1 MKKVIKTISCIL
13 AVILTVSMFSVSF
26 SAYAE
31 GNNII
36 GDYDFTIV
44 DNPYENIEWD
54 SSTLHAFK
62 ASTHAHTVRS
72 DADIELN
79 DTIWYHYMSGYEA
92 MCLTDHGTVN
102 GYAIKHNGVVTGM
115 TGANGTDCGWTN
127 NQDRCA
133 IYGYQSFVHGNID
146 EISTG
151 DYYNIINGQQVGTY
165 GDRPQALV
173 DAGRGMFNIPLGNE
187 ANAIT
192 TNKCHVNT
200 YNVSFGHGAN
210 RTASWPADT
219 VREAY
224 DVGAFS
230 RINHVGE
237 WAGGN
242 DDPGVYDESWVN
254 DFVDIFEE
262 YCPNRTT
269 YTESDSKWNHT
280 NITGQQVKKGVIG
293 IELVNTSDNRTRNDR
308 FYVYDASL
316 KQLAPQGINM
326 YGFCEDDSH
335 EESDIN
341 KNAQYFLVNDGNAW
355 SQEDKEFYGREYP
368 DAVNPWYG
376 YTGNLLKSMT
386 NGEFFASSVNSKNSY
401 ELGDGFTASG
411 AYPSVNYFNFNDEAD
426 QVTLRVNNAQKIRIV
441 ADGVILDTTTINQS
455 EQFEEVVFDLNE
467 YEDNINSYIR
477 IYLTGKGGITY
488 LQPILLSKTES
499 RISTVEFITPS
510 TDTKVNVFDANGI
523 LMSPANN
530 EVYVLPAGNYTYVA
544 SRPGYL
550 TTDPIPFTVTQAQ
563 INNAEK
569 VVINVE
575 LEKNN
580 DIVFTTFYV
589 PETIYLNPTD
599 STNFQY
605 YVDRN
610 SDGLLESTIKQ
621 TGNVHFYREGAKD
634 ISIGFK
640 VVDGS
645 SLKNLDYT
653 VDKLSGEEVAATIT
667 GGSLTSALASGGKAT
682 LEWTASYKVNGQDFE
697 SKAYSYIYA
706 PLRGAGSVAAA
717 GGYANT
723 KKAAGWLHSAMDV
736 TGTVW
741 IAGVHSVSGGNAAY
755 KFAPYGGEAMVN
767 ASGVGNIT
775 TTGVGMSTSSDD
787 SSGGSVSVYPQ
798 GSSATLSVDI
808 SRYSNFNQIPGLSVG
823 LDMNSANSCDSVSD
837 STIQYVNFG
846 SQRLYTLSGVAA
858 NTLGGQRL
866 FVSDNT
872 NPDKDIDL
880 AIDSSVPSINVVGQV
895 YGYKSSR
902 SDSVIGTVTLNLLY
916 VDKAPLRQQVE
927 NAINSAYQRNWFENE
942 SDYDSFISTL
952 KSSSLVLGNPAA
964 TQNEVTSAT
973 TKIKNANDNVQLKK
987 GSATVNYVD
996 VKSGKVIET
1005 TTSEFTITDTIIFT
1019 AEEIEGYNYNKS
1031 WECVVGS
1038 TVAKSGTDTF
1048 ASIMTTFESCNF
1060 NFYYIPNT
1068 YAVTFN
1074 SWDDDYSPIGGT
1086 GYTATLNDNFYLPS
1100 NVPEMEGHTFTGW
1113 YFDLDGGIYKNGA
1126 TIKWNY
1132 TEAGSFTAQFEA
1144 NTYTAYVDLDGGT
1157 GFNLTTFNC
1166 KYNDFFDIPL
1176 VTPTKGGHAFAGW
1189 QATSVSGKDL
1199 GIHVPG
1205 GRFTWDAPE
1214 NVYFKALWTVVDFNV
1229 TFEANGG
1236 NIDTESK
1243 VVSYGS
1249 AYGTLPTPTREG
1261 YVFGGWYLDE
1271 ALTKAVNKATI
1282 VESTEDHTLYA
1293 KWTIGKYSVT
1303 YYVDGAI
1310 YSTENYDFGAKV
1322 TPIAAPRKV
1331 GHTFSGWSEIPSTMP
1346 AGNVTVRGSFSV
1358 NSYTVTYVIDGK
1370 TVETQT
1376 YNYGESITAIAAPK
1390 IDGYTFSGWQKVPST
1405 MPAENITITGDYDVN
1420 TYSIFY
1426 YVDGN
1431 LYTTQTA
1438 TYGQSITPIAAP
1450 SKNGYV
1456 FSGWSEFPS
1465 TMPAEDIT
1473 INGTFT
1479 GKPFIITYYVD
1490 GVEYKSETYNY
1501 GDKITPLAAP
1511 EKPGYTFSGWSSIPA
1526 TMPQRNVKVNGL
1538 FTANTYTYKFVLDG
1552 VEKTAWTI
1560 TAKCG
1565 TAITAPVPTVAEG
1578 YKFSGW
1584 SPVFPETMGPE
1595 SMTFYGTTSKEYS
1608 VYTFDINGATG
1619 SAPEAK
1625 KYSVGTEVNLPADDT
1640 FAKTGY
1646 SFSGWSE
1653 DKNASAGVTKTTV
1666 KDENTTMFAI
1676 WTMMNIYIESADKS
1690 TTIIDEIND
1699 LICGIA
1705 EMLTPDK
1712 FESDYIELIG
1722 SNGDISYETGLGFG
1736 TDTKV
1741 FVKDTANNK
1750 VVATYTLVV
1759 YGDVDGDGVAD
1770 GQDVVLAQ
1778 MLCDGI
1784 LTEDSVSKA
1793 VFEAADCNHD
1803 GEITVDDVNEIINA
1817 GLLTFEIIQTK

>member
-1 MKKVIKTISCIL
+1 MKKAIKIISCIL
-13 AVILTVSMFSVSF
+13 AIVLSISMFSVSF

-36 GDYDFTIV
+36 GDYDFKIV
-44 DNPYENIEWD
+44 DNPYEDIEWD
-54 SSTLHAFK
+54 NGTLHAFK

-102 GYAIKHNGVVTGM
+102 GYAIKHNGVVTGA
-115 TGANGTDCGWTN
+115 TGANSSDCGWTN

-146 EISTG
+146 EISVD
-151 DYYNIINGQQVGTY
+151 DYYNIIY
-165 GDRPQALV
+165 GRQTGERPQALV

-219 VREAY
+219 VEEAY
-224 DVGAFS
+224 DKGAYS

-242 DDPGVYDESWVN
+242 DDAGVYDESWVN
-254 DFVDIFEE
+254 DFVSIFEG

-280 NITGQQVKKGVIG
+280 NITGQQVKRGVIG

-316 KQLAPQGINM
+316 KKLAPQGINM

-341 KNAQYFLVNDGNAW
+341 KNAQYFLVNDGTAW
-355 SQEDKEFYGREYP
+355 SEEDKAFYGAQYP
-368 DAVNPWYG
+368 NDSEPWFG
-376 YTGNLLKSMT
+376 YTGDLIKSMT

-401 ELGDGFTASG
+401 ELGDGFSASG
-411 AYPSVNYFNFNDEAD
+411 AYPSVNYFVFDDETD
-426 QVTLRVNNAQKIRIV
+426 QFTLRVNNAQKVRIV
-441 ADGVILDTTTINQS
+441 ADGVILDTVSMTQS
-455 EQFEEVVFDLNE
+455 ESFEEVVFDLNS
-467 YEDNINSYIR
+467 YEKDINSYIR
-477 IYLTGKGGITY
+477 IYATGKGGITY
-488 LQPILLSKTES
+488 LQPVLLSKSES
-499 RISTVEFITPS
+499 KISTVEFTTPS
-510 TDTKVNVFDANGI
+510 TDTKVNVFDANGV

-530 EVYVLPAGNYTYVA
+530 HIYVLPAGNYTYVA
-544 SRPGYL
+544 SRPGYH
-550 TTDPIPFTVTQAQ
+550 TTDAIPFTVTQAQ

-569 VVINVE
+569 VVINVV
-575 LEKNN
+575 LEKNS
-580 DIVFTTFYV
+580 DIVSTVFYV
-589 PETIYLNPTD
+589 PETIYLNPAD
-599 STNFQY
+599 STSFQF

-610 SDGLLESTIKQ
+610 NDGTLESAIKQ
-621 TGNVHFYREGAKD
+621 TGNVYFHREGAENLT
-634 ISIGFK
+634 IGFE
-640 VVDGS
+640 VVDGAT
-645 SLKNLDYT
+645 LNKLDYT
-653 VDKLSGEEVAATIT
+653 VEKLSGEEVAATIT

-682 LEWTASYKVNGQDFE
+682 LVWTANYIVNGQSFE
-697 SKAYSYIYA
+697 SKAYTYVYG

-741 IAGVHSVSGGNAAY
+741 LSGVHSVAGGSAAY
-755 KFAPYGGEAMVN
+755 KFAPYGGEAMTN

-787 SSGGSVSVYPQ
+787 SSGGSVTVYPQ
-798 GSSATLSVDI
+798 GSSATLAVDI
-808 SRYSNFNQIPGLSVG
+808 SRYSNFNQIPGLAVG

-837 STIQYVNFG
+837 STVQYVNFG
-846 SQRLYTLSGVAA
+846 SARLYTLSGVAA

-866 FVSDNT
+866 FMSDNT
-872 NPDKDIDL
+872 NSDKDIDY
-880 AIDSSVPSINVVGQV
+880 AIATSVASISIVGQV

-902 SDSVIGTVTLNLLY
+902 SDSVIGTITLNLNY

-927 NAINSAYQRNWFENE
+927 NAINSAYQRSWFVNA
-942 SDYDSFISTL
+942 SDYDSFINTL

-964 TQNEVTSAT
+964 TQAEVTAAT
-973 TKIKNANDNVQLKK
+973 TAMKNANSDVILKT
-987 GSATVNYVD
+987 GTATVNYID
-996 VKSGKVIET
+996 VKSDTIK
-1005 TTSEFTITDTIIFT
+1005 TTSTQYKITDTLVFSV
-1019 AEEIEGYNYNKS
+1019 EEFDGYNYNNS
-1031 WECVVGS
+1031 WECVVGGK
-1038 TVAKSGTDTF
+1038 VVKSGTDDL
-1048 ASIMTTFESCNF
+1048 AKIMSTFENCTF

-1068 YAVTFN
+1068 YSVTFN
-1074 SWDDDYSPIGGT
+1074 AQYGGYTPLGGT
-1086 GYTATLNDNFYLPS
+1086 GYVATLNKNYTLPQ
-1100 NVPEMEGHTFTGW
+1100 NAPKINGYTFTGW
-1113 YFDLDGGIYKNGA
+1113 YFDLDDGVYA
-1126 TIKWNY
+1126 
-1132 TEAGSFTAQFEA
+1132 AGSTFKWDITENGTFTALYES
-1144 NTYTAYVDLDGGT
+1144 NTYTATVDLDGGKDFDYT
-1157 GFNLTTFNC
+1157 SFEC
-1166 KYNDFFDIPL
+1166 KYGDYIDVPL
-1176 VTPTKGGHAFAGW
+1176 ETPTKSGHSFAGW
-1189 QATSVSGKDL
+1189 QVTSISGEDL
-1199 GIHVPG
+1199 GVHTPG
-1205 GRFTWDAPE
+1205 GRLNFDIPE
-1214 NVYFKALWTVVDFNV
+1214 NLIMKALWTVNEFTV
-1229 TFEANGG
+1229 TFETNGG
-1236 NIDTESK
+1236 VSSTASK
-1243 VVSYGS
+1243 VVSYGE

-1261 YVFGGWYLDE
+1261 YIFGGWYLNE
-1271 ALTKAVNKATI
+1271 ALTKAVNKSTI
-1282 VESTEDHTLYA
+1282 VNMAEDHTLYA
-1293 KWTIGKYSVT
+1293 KWTVGNYSIN
-1303 YYVDGAI
+1303 YYVDGVK
-1310 YSTENYDFGAKV
+1310 YVTESYDFGATV
-1322 TPIAAPRKV
+1322 TPVTPPSKV

-1346 AGNVTVRGSFSV
+1346 AGNVSVYGSFTI
-1358 NSYTVTYVIDGK
+1358 NEYTVTYVIDGK
-1370 TVETQT
+1370 TVGTQS
-1376 YNYGESITAIAAPK
+1376 YKYGEAITPATAPEV
-1390 IDGYTFSGWQKVPST
+1390 DGYTFSGWQNVPST
-1405 MPAENITITGDYDVN
+1405 MPAENITITGYYDIN
-1420 TYSIFY
+1420 TYTIFY

-1431 LYTTQTA
+1431 LYTTQSV

-1450 SKNGYV
+1450 NKNGYT

-1465 TMPAEDIT
+1465 TMPAGNIT
-1473 INGTFT
+1473 IYGTFT
-1479 GKPFIITYYVD
+1479 GIPYTITYYVD
-1490 GVEYKSETYNY
+1490 GVEYKSETYGY

-1511 EKPGYTFSGWSSIPA
+1511 EKPGYTFSGWSTIPS
-1526 TMPQRNVKVNGL
+1526 TMPQRNVKVNGI

-1552 VEKTAWTI
+1552 VEKTEWTI

-1565 TAITAPVPTVAEG
+1565 TAVTAPVPALNDG

-1584 SPVFPETMGPE
+1584 SPEFPEVMGAE
-1595 SMTFYGTTSKEYS
+1595 STTFYGTTSKAYS

-1619 SAPEAK
+1619 TAPEAET
-1625 KYSVGTEVNLPADDT
+1625 YSVDTEVTLPADDT

-1646 SFSGWSE
+1646 TFSGWSE
-1653 DKNASAGVTKTTV
+1653 DKNASTGVTKTTV
-1666 KDENTTMFAI
+1666 KAEDTTMFAV
-1676 WTMMNIYIESADKS
+1676 WTMMNIYIESAKES

-1699 LICGIA
+1699 LIYGIA
-1705 EMLTPDK
+1705 EMLTPDR
-1712 FESDYIELIG
+1712 FESDYVDLIG

-1741 FVKDTANNK
+1741 YVKDSSNGN
-1750 VVATYTLVV
+1750 VVATYSLVV

-1778 MLCDGI
+1778 MLCDSI

-1793 VFEAADCNHD
+1793 VYKAADCNHD
-1803 GEITVDDVNEIINA
+1803 GEITEEDVNEIINA
-1817 GLLTFEIIQTK
+1817 GLLTSKINQTK